1 MLKSNSTNAAME
13 KAGSKSRKKNV
24 HVDTS
29 VGGRAKEA
37 LPENSRNTPDRK
49 TNTMQK
55 TRETKVTEKD
65 RKRKKY
71 LHFTFSVTGA
81 QTAVA
86 WYQLK

>member
-1 MLKSNSTNAAME
+1 ME
-13 KAGSKSRKKNV
+13 KVSKTRKKNV
-24 HVDTS
+24 DAS
-29 VGGRAKEA
+29 VGGGGAKEA
-37 LPENSRNTPDRK
+37 LLENNRNTPDRK
-49 TNTMQK
+49 TNSMQK
-55 TRETKVTEKD
+55 TSETKVTEKD